1 MSQLFDSA
9 VKLDTGK
16 DPKFAVLWLHGLG
29 ADGHDFESIVPEL
42 IGPKWPAIRF
52 VFPHAPVQPVTI
64 NGGASMRA
72 WYDIKSLD
80 REGLQDEVG
89 IRKSVLAVNAI
100 IETLEKQGFAS
111 EQIFLA
117 GFSQGGAVALAAGLR
132 YPRKLAGLIALS
144 CYLPLGETTAA
155 QAASA
160 NQKLPIFIGHGTFD
174 QVVALQYGEAA
185 AKALSA
191 LGYSVALHSYP
202 MQHSV
207 NAQEIS
213 DLRKFMEIHLKSE

>member
-1 MSQLFDSA
+1 VSA
-9 VKLDTGK
+9 LLERAVILDTGK
-16 DPKFAVLWLHGLG
+16 NPKYAVLWLHGLG
-29 ADGHDFESIVPEL
+29 ADGHDFEAIVPEL
-42 IGPKWPAIRF
+42 VGPKWPPIRF

-80 REGLQDEVG
+80 REGLQDDVG
-89 IRKSVLAVNAI
+89 IRKSVLAVNDI
-100 IETLEKQGFAS
+100 ISSLEAQGIS
-111 EQIFLA
+111 HSQIFLA

-132 YPRKLAGLIALS
+132 YPRALAGLIALS
-144 CYLPLGETTAA
+144 CYLALGDSTATE
-155 QAASA
+155 ASDA
-160 NQKLPIFIGHGTFD
+160 NKNLPIFIGHGSFD
-174 QVVALQYGEAA
+174 QVVALQFGEAS

-191 LGYSVALHSYP
+191 LGYAVELHRYP

-213 DLRKFMEIHLKSE
+213 DLRKFMEIQFKSE

>member
-1 MSQLFDSA
+1 MSKLLERA
-9 VKLDTGK
+9 VLLDTGK
-16 DPKFAVLWLHGLG
+16 NPKYAVLWLHGLG

-52 VFPHAPVQPVTI
+52 VFPHAPVQAVSI

-80 REGLQDEVG
+80 REGLQDDVG
-89 IRKSVLAVNAI
+89 IRKSMLAINDVI
-100 IETLEKQGFAS
+100 GTLETQGIS
-111 EQIFLA
+111 HDQIFLA

-132 YPRKLAGLIALS
+132 YPRALAGLIALS
-144 CYLPLGETTAA
+144 CYLPLGDSTAA
-155 QAASA
+155 EAASE
-160 NQKLPIFIGHGTFD
+160 NKRLPIFIGHGTFD
-174 QVVALQYGEAA
+174 QVVALQFGEAS
-185 AKALSA
+185 AKALIA
-191 LGYSVALHSYP
+191 LGYTVELHRYP

-213 DLRKFMEIHLKSE
+213 DLRKFMEIQFKSE

>member
-1 MSQLFDSA
+1 MSALLEGA

-16 DPKFAVLWLHGLG
+16 NPQYAVLWLHGLG

-42 IGPKWPAIRF
+42 IAPKWPALRF
-52 VFPHAPVQPVTI
+52 VFPHAPVQPVSI

-80 REGLQDEVG
+80 REGLQDDVG
-89 IRKSVLAVNAI
+89 IRKSVVLINNMIAA
-100 IETLEKQGFAS
+100 LENQGIPHH
-111 EQIFLA
+111 QIFLA

-132 YPRKLAGLIALS
+132 YPRALAGVIGLS
-144 CYLPLGETTAA
+144 CYLPLGDTTAA
-155 QAASA
+155 QAAAA
-160 NQKLPIFIGHGTFD
+160 NQKTPIFLGHGTFD
-174 QVVALQYGEAA
+174 PVVALQYGEAS
-185 AKALSA
+185 AKALTE
-191 LGYSVALHSYP
+191 LGYTVSMNRYP

-213 DLRKFMEIHLKSE
+213 DLRKFMEIQFKSE

>member
-1 MSQLFDSA
+1 MSSLLESA
-9 VKLDTGK
+9 VKLDTGN
-16 DPKFAVLWLHGLG
+16 DPRYAVLWLHGLG
-29 ADGHDFESIVPEL
+29 ADGHDFEAIVPEL
-42 IGPKWPAIRF
+42 VGPKWPAIRF

-80 REGLQDEVG
+80 REGLQDDVG
-89 IRKSVLAVNAI
+89 IRKSMKAVNGI
-100 IETLEKQGFAS
+100 IEALEKQGFTP
-111 EQIFLA
+111 QRIFLA

-132 YPRKLAGLIALS
+132 YPRKLAGLIGLS
-144 CYLPLGETTAA
+144 CYLPLGDTMAA
-155 QAASA
+155 EAASA
-160 NQKLPIFIGHGTFD
+160 NQTLPIFIGHGTFD
-174 QVVALQYGEAA
+174 QVVALQYGDAS

-191 LGYSVALHSYP
+191 LGYSVEMHRYP

-213 DLRKFMEIHLKSE
+213 DLRKFMEIQLKSE